1 TYTEE
6 EWKREQNGAPDSPMC
21 MGGGR

>member
-1 TYTEE
+1 YTEE